1 MCLSRNIN
9 NANRCLK
16 RQERVLKRRKNK
28 LCLLRKRY
36 EEENGGCF
44 R

>member
-16 RQERVLKRRKNK
+16 KQETASKRKRNK

-36 EEENGGCF
+36 EKGGDEGES
-44 R
+44 